1 MWTSQY
7 DACLSVAH
15 ASYPVFV
22 HRLARLLHASF
33 RPRLQTSDLAAVIAL
48 ALCYP
53 SPPSGWERTFTSKL
67 LSMPST
73 QRSRWRGG
81 RYRVGEV
88 GSLGSH
94 RPINCGSQGGPCDP
108 STKNH
113 AGGTPAASLLR
124 GYHTLLHPR
133 GRKVRTTLP
142 LLSGPS
148 GSAAHPGIP
157 SPTLRK
163 AEVVTRHGDEPS
175 VCPAVFLHP
184 DAEEAVEHCR
194 HSVSEENSSPAR
206 HSQPGG
212 SGAAHRR
219 GLHSVSSHPAHD
231 PLRHRSPQRR
241 VDAPKD

>member
-1 MWTSQY
+1 MPPRRSKIPI
-7 DACLSVAH
+7 ACLPLPL
-15 ASYPVFV
+15 Y
-22 HRLARLLHASF
+22 
-33 RPRLQTSDLAAVIAL
+33 AAGATAWML
-48 ALCYP
+48 R
-53 SPPSGWERTFTSKL
+53 SPPFPFCAARSKPSRNGWSAASCPLEG
-67 LSMPST
+67 
-73 QRSRWRGG
+73 SRWRGG